1 VQDAIEIRTGG
12 RSAEALSMT
21 EPSRAVS
28 FHIAGMDCAE
38 EVAVLKR
45 AVGPLVGGEE
55 NLSFEVL
62 NGKMTILGGA
72 GSVSP
77 EAITDAVSGTG
88 MSARSWRDAAGGAA
102 PMGSTLWQRRGRSLL
117 CWASGVLLLAAFGLH
132 AVTAGS
138 LLAALEAENVPPP
151 AIALYLLA
159 TVAGAWFIIPKAL
172 YAARTL
178 RPDMNLLMLVAV
190 IGAIGIGEWF
200 EAATVSFLF
209 ALALLLEKWSVGR
222 ARRAIGALME
232 LSPDVARVVDPE
244 TNRTRQLSVGDV
256 PVGALVRIRPGDKVP
271 LDGEVAAGSTS
282 IDQSAITGESI
293 PVAKGRGDG
302 VYAGTVN
309 GTGTVEVR
317 VTKAAADTALAA
329 IIRLVA
335 EAQARRSPSEQW
347 VERFARYYTPIMM
360 ALAVGVAVL
369 PPLLAGAAWAVWFYR
384 ALVLL
389 VIACPCALVIST
401 PVSVVA
407 GLASAARAGVLIKGG
422 AHLEA
427 PASFEAIAFDKT
439 GTLTHGRPQVQR
451 IVGLNGHS
459 QEEVLARAAALEV
472 DSSHPLALAVLEE
485 ARRRGVSH
493 GRAESVSSLPG
504 KGAEGDVDGRR
515 FWIGSHRLMEER
527 GAETPEF
534 HRLASEM
541 EDAGHSLVAVGND
554 DHICGLLGVADGIR
568 PGTAEVLEE
577 LRDLG
582 VPELV
587 MLTGDNEGTA
597 RAVADAIGLEN
608 YRAELLPPEKVS
620 AVAGLRER
628 FASVAMVGD
637 GVNDAPALAT
647 ATAGIAMG
655 AAGTDAAIETADIAL
670 MSDDLSKLPWL
681 VRHSR
686 RVLGVIRQNIF
697 FALAVKAAFI
707 ALAALGMATLWMAIA
722 ADMGASLLVVANG
735 LRMLR

>member
-1 VQDAIEIRTGG
+1 MT
-12 RSAEALSMT
+12 ALT
-21 EPSRAVS
+21 RAVS
-28 FHIAGMDCAE
+28 FQIEGMDCAE

-62 NGKMTILGGA
+62 NGKMTILDST
-72 GSVSP
+72 GSVVP
-77 EAITDAVSGTG
+77 GAIADAVSRTG
-88 MSARSWRDAAGGAA
+88 MSARPWREADGEAS
-102 PMGSTLWQRRGRSLL
+102 PPDETLWQRRGRSLL
-117 CWASGVLLLAAFGLH
+117 CWASGALLSAAFSIH
-132 AVTAGS
+132 AVAARS
-138 LLAALEAENVPPP
+138 LLAALEADGVPLP
-151 AIALYLLA
+151 AIVLYLLA
-159 TVAGAWFIIPKAL
+159 TVAGAWYIAPKAL

-232 LSPDVARVVDPE
+232 LSPDLARVVDPE
-244 TNRTRQLSVGDV
+244 TNRTQELPVSDV

-271 LDGEVAAGSTS
+271 LDGEVLEGSTS
-282 IDQSAITGESI
+282 IDQSAITGESM
-293 PVAKGRGDG
+293 PVPKKQGDE

-309 GTGTVEVR
+309 GTGTIEVL
-317 VTKAAADTALAA
+317 VSKDAGDTALAA

-347 VERFARYYTPIMM
+347 VERFARFYTPIMM
-360 ALAVGVAVL
+360 AMAVGVAVL
-369 PPLLAGAAWAVWFYR
+369 PPLFTGDSWETWLYR

-422 AHLEA
+422 NHLEA
-427 PASFEAIAFDKT
+427 PAGFQAIAFDKT

-451 IVGLNGHS
+451 IVGLNGHTN
-459 QEEVLARAAALEV
+459 EEVLARAAALEV
-472 DSSHPLALAVLEE
+472 DSSHPLALAVLQE
-485 ARRRGVSH
+485 AERRSVSY
-493 GRAESVSSLPG
+493 GRAESVTILPG
-504 KGAEGDVDGRR
+504 KGAEGDIDGRR
-515 FWIGSHRLMEER
+515 FWIGSHRLMEEK

-534 HRLASEM
+534 HQLASEM

-568 PGTAEVLEE
+568 DGAAKVLAD
-577 LRDLG
+577 LRKLG
-582 VPELV
+582 ATELV
-587 MLTGDNEGTA
+587 MLTGDNQGTA
-597 RAVADAIGLEN
+597 RAVAEAIGLED
-608 YRAELLPPEKVS
+608 YRAELLPAEKVA
-620 AVAGLRER
+620 AVAKLHER
-628 FASVAMVGD
+628 LNSVAMVGD

-647 ATAGIAMG
+647 ATTGIAMG

-670 MSDDLSKLPWL
+670 MSDDLAKLPWL

-686 RVLGVIRQNIF
+686 RVLRVIRQNIF
-697 FALAVKAAFI
+697 FSLAVKAAFI
-707 ALAALGMATLWMAIA
+707 VLAALGMATLWMAIA

-735 LRMLR
+735 LRLLR

>member
-1 VQDAIEIRTGG
+1 MSD
-12 RSAEALSMT
+12 
-21 EPSRAVS
+21 PDRAVS
-28 FHIAGMDCAE
+28 FHIDGMDCAE

-62 NGKMTILGGA
+62 NGKMTIQVST

-77 EAITDAVSGTG
+77 GEVAEAISRTG
-88 MSARSWRDAAGGAA
+88 MSAQPWREAQGEESPADA
-102 PMGSTLWQRRGRSLL
+102 TFWQRRGRSLL
-117 CWASGVLLLAAFGLH
+117 CWASGALLSVAFGLH
-132 AVTAGS
+132 AVAARS
-138 LLAALEAENVPPP
+138 PLAALEAEKVPAP
-151 AIALYLLA
+151 AIVLYLLA
-159 TVAGAWFIIPKAL
+159 TVAGAWFIAPKAL

-178 RPDMNLLMLVAV
+178 RPDMNFLMLVAV

-232 LSPDVARVVDPE
+232 LSPDLARVVDPE
-244 TNRTRQLSVGDV
+244 TNRTRELPVGDV
-256 PVGALVRIRPGDKVP
+256 HAGALVRIRPGDKVP
-271 LDGEVAAGSTS
+271 LDGEILEGSTS
-282 IDQSAITGESI
+282 IDQSAITGESM
-293 PVAKGRGDG
+293 PVAKNQGDA
-302 VYAGTVN
+302 VFAGTVN
-309 GTGTVEVR
+309 GTGTIEVR
-317 VTKAAADTALAA
+317 VTKAAGDTALAA

-347 VERFARYYTPIMM
+347 VDRFARYYTPIMM
-360 ALAVGVAVL
+360 ALAIGVAAL
-369 PPLLAGAAWAVWFYR
+369 PPLLAGGSWAIWFYR

-422 AHLEA
+422 NHLEA
-427 PASFEAIAFDKT
+427 PAGFQAIAFDKT

-451 IVGLNGHS
+451 IVGLNGHTE
-459 QEEVLARAAALEV
+459 EEVLARAAALEV
-472 DSSHPLALAVLEE
+472 DSSHPLALAVLDE
-485 ARRRGVSH
+485 AQRQAVPY
-493 GRAESVSSLPG
+493 GRAESVTILPG
-504 KGAEGDVDGRR
+504 KGAEGDIDGRR
-515 FWIGSHRLMEER
+515 FWIGSHRLMEEK

-534 HRLASEM
+534 HQLALEM

-568 PGTAEVLEE
+568 DGTAAVLDE
-577 LRDLG
+577 LRELG
-582 VPELV
+582 VRELV

-597 RAVADAIGLEN
+597 RAVAEATRLQE
-608 YRAELLPPEKVS
+608 YRAELLPPEKVA

-670 MSDDLSKLPWL
+670 MSDDLSRLPWL
-681 VRHSR
+681 IRHSR
-686 RVLGVIRQNIF
+686 RVLRVIRQNIF
-697 FALAVKAAFI
+697 FSLAVKAAFI

-735 LRMLR
+735 LRLLR